1 MTPLDRAVA
10 ELSKLPGIGKKTALR
25 LVFHILRQPK
35 EYAQAL
41 ASSLVTLIETTRFC
55 SQCFHLTNTPLCPIC
70 SDIHRDS
77 SVLCVVEESRD
88 LLAIDRGGAFRGLYH
103 VLHGSLSPLDG
114 IGPDQLKIDEL
125 LTRARKG
132 DVREVI
138 LATNPT
144 VTGDATALYIAKLLK
159 PAGLRVTRI
168 AMGLPAGSDIE
179 YADQVTLA
187 RALES
192 RHPFVFND

>member
-1 MTPLDRAVA
+1 MTPLDRVVA

-55 SQCFHLTNTPLCPIC
+55 SQCFHITSTPLCPIC
-70 SDIHRDS
+70 SDTRRDAS
-77 SVLCVVEESRD
+77 ILCVVEESRD
-88 LLAIDRGGAFRGLYH
+88 LLAIDKAATFRGLYH
-103 VLHGSLSPLDG
+103 VLHGCLSPLDG
-114 IGPDQLKIDEL
+114 IGPDQLKIEEL
-125 LTRARKG
+125 VGRTRKG
-132 DVREVI
+132 NVREVI

-159 PAGLRVTRI
+159 PVGIRVTRI
-168 AMGLPAGSDIE
+168 AMGLPAGGDIE
-179 YADQVTLA
+179 YVDQLTLS

-192 RHPFVFND
+192 RRDFD

>member
-1 MTPLDRAVA
+1 MTPLDRVVD

-41 ASSLVTLIETTRFC
+41 ASSLVTLVETTRFC
-55 SQCFHLTNTPLCPIC
+55 SQCFHLTNIPLCPIC
-70 SDIHRDS
+70 SDTHRDS

-132 DVREVI
+132 DVHEVI

-159 PAGLRVTRI
+159 PAGLRITRI

-187 RALES
+187 RALQS